1 MQKLFCS
8 KKNKNR
14 QRLKKS
20 AQLELPSNS
29 TELTLWGSRSP
40 PGAPPACWSRGRALW
55 AAWAPWWRPGDAG
68 WTTWQGPTRS
78 CSPPCTWRT
87 PWEGPAKRKVGKG
100 YFEQWSTEVYLTKK
114 TKRSFKWI
122 ESSRKIQRHFVAIIV
137 LKNNIFRPFYNT
149 WSDHFWER
157 IFFPLQLKPIPL
169 PKENKCMWWV
179 LIAQYLHNILLKL
192 FLSSLQDSRLK

>member
-1 MQKLFCS
+1 MGKKIADKYVWASSQKRFSDLKVSYQQRNAGKNNKKANAKTVLF
-8 KKNKNR
+8 KKNR

-40 PGAPPACWSRGRALW
+40 PGAPPACWSRDRALW

-87 PWEGPAKRKVGKG
+87 PWEGPAKGKWGKV
-100 YFEQWSTEVYLTKK
+100 
-114 TKRSFKWI
+114 
-122 ESSRKIQRHFVAIIV
+122 
-137 LKNNIFRPFYNT
+137 
-149 WSDHFWER
+149 
-157 IFFPLQLKPIPL
+157 
-169 PKENKCMWWV
+169 
-179 LIAQYLHNILLKL
+179 
-192 FLSSLQDSRLK
+192 FLGNGQHKFT